1 MAIVTVKKNDGTVV
15 ALPDP
20 NSFSWSL
27 QDIDAD
33 GTGRDQTGDTFRD
46 RVAIKRKWTMT
57 WPPLSPEKM
66 SVLLNAVTD
75 VFFEATA
82 PDAMTGE
89 DRTMTCYVGDRT
101 APMYSC
107 LDGIPLW
114 ESLSMNFIE
123 R

>member
-1 MAIVTVKKNDGTVV
+1 MAIITVKKNDGTVV

-33 GTGRDQTGDTFRD
+33 GTGRNQNGDTFRD
-46 RVAIKRKWTMT
+46 RVAVKRKWTMT
-57 WPPLSPEKM
+57 WSALHPEEM

-75 VFFEATA
+75 VFFEATG
-82 PDAMTGE
+82 PDALLGGNY
-89 DRTMTCYVGDRT
+89 TMTCYVGDRT
-101 APMYSC
+101 APIYTC
-107 LDGIPLW
+107 YTGEPLW

>member
-1 MAIVTVKKNDGTVV
+1 MAIITVKKNDGTVV
-15 ALPDP
+15 PLPDP
-20 NSFSWSL
+20 NGYSWSL

-33 GTGRDQTGDTFRD
+33 GTGRSQDGETFRD

-66 SVLLNAVTD
+66 SVLLSAVTD
-75 VFFEATA
+75 VFFEATG
-82 PDAMTGE
+82 PDALTG
-89 DRTMTCYVGDRT
+89 DNRTMTCYVGDRT
-101 APMYSC
+101 APAYSC
-107 LDGIPLW
+107 INGEPLW